1 MFTNYTSICNPCKV
15 SSRGF
20 CQKVVRKD
28 FTCELLVW
36 FFFAPFMISVEE
48 EIEKARKVVPE
59 ARRDLSCS
67 YSKARWETT
76 DSIKMRDRLG
86 RYATCYDFS
95 RVAGKKK
102 THERERLFYVR
113 TSPDLFLFH
122 MQLLRPINKKST
134 STKST

>member
-1 MFTNYTSICNPCKV
+1 MWASGMV
-15 SSRGF
+15 
-20 CQKVVRKD
+20 
-28 FTCELLVW
+28 
-36 FFFAPFMISVEE
+36 FFAPFMISVEE
-48 EIEKARKVVPE
+48 EIEKAQKVVPE

-102 THERERLFYVR
+102 K
-113 TSPDLFLFH
+113 H
-122 MQLLRPINKKST
+122 MRG
-134 STKST
+134 